1 VGSSPI
7 GLVTALSAAD
17 ANKAFF
23 IQKGYIQRK
32 IRDKDRK
39 YIQNSKKILNNHN
52 IFVTLS

>member
-1 VGSSPI
+1 
-7 GLVTALSAAD
+7 LSAAD